1 MTIPNL
7 LTLSR
12 ILLTPVFVW
21 LVLENRLTSA
31 LLLFFVAGMT
41 DAADGFIARFFDQKS
56 RFGAHLDPLA
66 DKTLLVTSFLV
77 LCHVGLI
84 PAWLVIITV
93 GRDLMIVS
101 GICTLY
107 CIGVKLE
114 MQPLASSKATTFFQ
128 LFTVFVMLGSDL
140 APLPAWIY
148 TALFFVTAG
157 FSVYSGLR
165 YFGIGRQLLL
175 EHRIVKSGQ

>member
-21 LVLENRLTSA
+21 LVLEGRLTSA

-56 RFGAHLDPLA
+56 RLGAHMDPLA
-66 DKTLLVTSFLV
+66 DKTLLVTSFIV
-77 LCHVGLI
+77 LCYVGLI
-84 PAWLVIITV
+84 PSWLVLITV

-101 GICTLY
+101 GICTLF
-107 CIGVKLE
+107 CIGVRPE
-114 MQPLASSKATTFFQ
+114 MHPLASSKATTFLQ

-148 TALFFVTAG
+148 TVLFLVTAG
-157 FSVYSGLR
+157 FSVYSGWR
-165 YFGIGRQLLL
+165 YLGIGRMLL
-175 EHRIVKSGQ
+175 RQRQS